1 MLSVV
6 LKTALARWTARPHGR
21 SPNAGDS
28 ELAQLHDSGGEGATL
43 LSATRQRVQGWEVSA
58 K

>member
-6 LKTALARWTARPHGR
+6 LKTALARWTARPHDR
-21 SPNAGDS
+21 SPNAEGS
-28 ELAQLHDSGGEGATL
+28 ELVQLHDSKGATL
-43 LSATRQRVQGWEVSA
+43 LSATRQGVKGWEVSA